1 MIIVYK
7 DSITIMSLNTTKI
20 DVSELDALL
29 EKEKIRNKGE
39 VWIKLDKTIR
49 KQKLEEYAEKYGK
62 EHNMSS
68 KDLKLLKTFF
78 NNCLEK
84 NKLNKSKDVVYNK
97 DERIIMSIPALHF
110 NQVTKNF
117 TLKII
122 DTKRVST
129 LKSLTPKRYDKEKE
143 DKDEKKVKEKV
154 D

>member
-1 MIIVYK
+1 
-7 DSITIMSLNTTKI
+7 MSLNATKI
-20 DVSELDALL
+20 DISELDALL

-39 VWIKLDKTIR
+39 VWLKLDKTIR

-62 EHNMSS
+62 EHSMSS

-97 DERIIMSIPALHF
+97 EERVILSIPALHF
-110 NQVTKNF
+110 NQITKNF
-117 TLKII
+117 TLRIL

-129 LKSLTPKRYDKEKE
+129 LKSLTPKRYEKEKT
-143 DKDEKKVKEKV
+143 DLNDCSIQRS
-154 D
+154 

>member
-1 MIIVYK
+1 
-7 DSITIMSLNTTKI
+7 MSLNTTKI

-39 VWIKLDKTIR
+39 VWIKLDKTIKR
-49 KQKLEEYAEKYGK
+49 QKLEDYAEKYGK

-97 DERIIMSIPALHF
+97 DDRIITSIPALHF

-117 TLKII
+117 TLKIL

-143 DKDEKKVKEKV
+143 DKDEKKTKEKV

>member
-1 MIIVYK
+1 
-7 DSITIMSLNTTKI
+7 MSLNTTKI

-49 KQKLEEYAEKYGK
+49 RQKLEEYAEKYGK

-97 DERIIMSIPALHF
+97 DERTITSIPALHF

-117 TLKII
+117 TLKIL

-129 LKSLTPKRYDKEKE
+129 LKSLTPKRYEKEKE
-143 DKDEKKVKEKV
+143 EKEEKEKI

>member
-1 MIIVYK
+1 
-7 DSITIMSLNTTKI
+7 MSLNTTKI

-49 KQKLEEYAEKYGK
+49 RQKLEEYAEKYGK

-97 DERIIMSIPALHF
+97 DERIITSIPALHF

-117 TLKII
+117 TLKIL

>member
-1 MIIVYK
+1 
-7 DSITIMSLNTTKI
+7 MSLNTTKI

-39 VWIKLDKTIR
+39 VWMKLDKTMR
-49 KQKLEEYAEKYGK
+49 RQKLEEYAEKYGK

>member
-1 MIIVYK
+1 MLIVYK

-62 EHNMSS
+62 EHDMSS

-97 DERIIMSIPALHF
+97 DERTITSIPALHF

-117 TLKII
+117 TLKIL

-129 LKSLTPKRYDKEKE
+129 LKSLTPKRYEKEKE
-143 DKDEKKVKEKV
+143 EKEKT

>member
-1 MIIVYK
+1 
-7 DSITIMSLNTTKI
+7 MSLNTTKI

-49 KQKLEEYAEKYGK
+49 RQKLEEYAEKYGK

-97 DERIIMSIPALHF
+97 DERTITSIPALHF

-117 TLKII
+117 TLKIL

-129 LKSLTPKRYDKEKE
+129 LKSLTPKRYEKEKT
-143 DKDEKKVKEKV
+143 D
-154 D
+154 

>member
-1 MIIVYK
+1 
-7 DSITIMSLNTTKI
+7 MSLNATKI

-39 VWIKLDKTIR
+39 VWLKLDKTIR

-62 EHNMSS
+62 EHAMSS

-97 DERIIMSIPALHF
+97 EERVILSIPALHF
-110 NQVTKNF
+110 NQITKNF
-117 TLKII
+117 TLRIL

-129 LKSLTPKRYDKEKE
+129 LKSLTPKRYEKEKT
-143 DKDEKKVKEKV
+143 D
-154 D
+154 

>member
-1 MIIVYK
+1 MLIVYK

-49 KQKLEEYAEKYGK
+49 RQKLEEYAEKYGK

-97 DERIIMSIPALHF
+97 DERTITSIPALHF

-117 TLKII
+117 TLKIL

-129 LKSLTPKRYDKEKE
+129 LKSLTPKRYEKEKE
-143 DKDEKKVKEKV
+143 EKEEKEKI

>member
-1 MIIVYK
+1 
-7 DSITIMSLNTTKI
+7 MSLNTTKI

-49 KQKLEEYAEKYGK
+49 RQKLEEYAEKYGK

-97 DERIIMSIPALHF
+97 DERIITSIPALHF

-117 TLKII
+117 TLKIL

-143 DKDEKKVKEKV
+143 DKDEKKAKEKV

>member
-1 MIIVYK
+1 
-7 DSITIMSLNTTKI
+7 MSLNATKI
-20 DVSELDALL
+20 DISELDALL

-39 VWIKLDKTIR
+39 VWLKLDKTIR

-62 EHNMSS
+62 EHSMSS

-97 DERIIMSIPALHF
+97 EERVILSIPALHF
-110 NQVTKNF
+110 NQITKNF
-117 TLKII
+117 TLRIL

-129 LKSLTPKRYDKEKE
+129 LKSLTPKRY
-143 DKDEKKVKEKV
+143 
-154 D
+154 

>member
-1 MIIVYK
+1 
-7 DSITIMSLNTTKI
+7 MSLNTTKI

-62 EHNMSS
+62 EHNMCS

-97 DERIIMSIPALHF
+97 DERTITSIPALHF

-117 TLKII
+117 TLKIL

-129 LKSLTPKRYDKEKE
+129 LKSLTPKRYEKEKE
-143 DKDEKKVKEKV
+143 EKEKEEKEKT

>member
-1 MIIVYK
+1 MIILYK

-49 KQKLEEYAEKYGK
+49 RQKLEEYAEKYGK

-68 KDLKLLKTFF
+68 KELKLLKTFF

-84 NKLNKSKDVVYNK
+84 NKLNKSKDVIYNK
-97 DERIIMSIPALHF
+97 DDRIIMSIPALHF

-117 TLKII
+117 TLKLL

-143 DKDEKKVKEKV
+143 DKDEKKAKEKV